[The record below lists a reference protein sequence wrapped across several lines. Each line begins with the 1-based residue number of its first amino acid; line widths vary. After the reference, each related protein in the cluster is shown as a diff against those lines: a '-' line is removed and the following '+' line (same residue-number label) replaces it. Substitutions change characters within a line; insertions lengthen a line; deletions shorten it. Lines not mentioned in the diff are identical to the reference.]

1 MNGHK
6 TSCSALLRADQVC
19 SKWRD
24 ERRQQRAI
32 CAAFVLDG
40 RLHRARAGPGHF
52 RGPDLKDQLWGIGQA
67 SLPGEVP
74 FRHPQVALTGS
85 WAGAA
90 SSGLRQH
97 ACGGPQSAASGRS
110 RNFVSTEVLVDL
122 EDELVEHWTL
132 LDDEREQV
140 SGLHGEAQR

>member
-1 MNGHK
+1 
-6 TSCSALLRADQVC
+6 
-19 SKWRD
+19 
-24 ERRQQRAI
+24 
-32 CAAFVLDG
+32 
-40 RLHRARAGPGHF
+40 
-52 RGPDLKDQLWGIGQA
+52 LWGIGQA

-110 RNFVSTEVLVDL
+110 RNFVSTPLSSAVDRGSMVVGVDL
-122 EDELVEHWTL
+122 NELAGH
-132 LDDEREQV
+132 
-140 SGLHGEAQR
+140 